1 MKNHISFK
9 KVMYIISFMSTLLTI
24 ILFTANNFISSGILL
39 TLAVTSMTF
48 AYHFVIRLI
57 IGYIITLFKRK
68 INVDSRHFKVSE
80 TEKNIYK
87 KLNVKNWKSKVPTY
101 NPDEFDIKKNSIQQL
116 IINCCN
122 SEIVHTVNIFASYI
136 PILFSIWFNSLPVFI
151 ITSVLASIYD
161 LQFVILQRYNRPR
174 LIKSAHK
181 KEKNL

>member
-24 ILFTANNFISSGILL
+24 IFFAVNNFISSGILL

-57 IGYIITLFKRK
+57 IGYIIPLFKGK

-122 SEIVHTVNIFASYI
+122 SEIVHTANIFASYI

-161 LQFVILQRYNRPR
+161 LQFVVLQRYNRPR
-174 LIKSAHK
+174 LIKSAYR
-181 KEKNL
+181 KEGNL

>member
-1 MKNHISFK
+1 MKNQSNFK
-9 KVMYIISFMSTLLTI
+9 KVMQTLSFVSTLLTI
-24 ILFTANNFISSGILL
+24 ILFALNNLINSGILL
-39 TLAVTSMTF
+39 ALAITSMTF
-48 AYHFVIRLI
+48 AYHFDIRLI
-57 IGYIITLFKRK
+57 IGHIIILFKGK
-68 INVDSRHFKVSE
+68 INVDSRYFKVSE

-87 KLNVKNWKSKVPTY
+87 KLNVKNWKSRVPTY
-101 NPDEFDIKKNSIQQL
+101 NPDEFDIKKNSIEQL

-174 LIKSAHK
+174 LIQTA
-181 KEKNL
+181 EKRKN